1 MSARS
6 PAPLVASVAVLALG
20 AWLWLGG
27 LLPGIWEQAPA
38 VEYLLWTHLYLVTVS
53 GAAAIVVGVSAGLL
67 LSRPR
72 MRRHAEAAMHV
83 LNIGNTVPTL
93 AVLALSMSL
102 FGIGPASAI
111 VALALHSM
119 LPVARNTYAGLVS
132 VPPSLVEAAAGMGMT
147 EGQILRRVEIPNA
160 LPAILAGVRTAMVIN
175 AGTAPLAFLI
185 GGGGLGELIFAGID
199 LFDPAMMLAGAI
211 PSSLLAIGL
220 GSLIGWLT
228 KAMTSRGLAFA
239 RA

>member
-1 MSARS
+1 MSGILSGA
-6 PAPLVASVAVLALG
+6 LVAIALAL
-20 AWLWLGG
+20 WLWLAG
-27 LLPGIWEQAPA
+27 LLPGIWQQAPL
-38 VEYLLWTHLYLVTVS
+38 VEHLLGPHLYLVAVS
-53 GAAAIVVGVSAGLL
+53 GGIAIVAGVAAGIV

-72 MRRHAEAAMHV
+72 FRDHAEAAMQAI
-83 LNIGNTVPTL
+83 NIGNTVPTL
-93 AVLALSMSL
+93 AVLALAMSVL
-102 FGIGPASAI
+102 GIGSTAAI
-111 VALALHSM
+111 VALAVHSV
-119 LPVARNTYAGLVS
+119 LPIARNTFAGITA
-132 VPPSLVEAAAGMGMT
+132 VPAATIEAAAGMGMT

-211 PSSLLAIGL
+211 PSSQLAIAL
-220 GSLIGWLT
+220 GSLVGGLAKW
-228 KAMTSRGLAFA
+228 MTPRGIAFA

>member
-6 PAPLVASVAVLALG
+6 PAPLVASVVVLSLAG
-20 AWLWLGG
+20 WLWLGG

-38 VEYLLWTHLYLVTVS
+38 VEYLMWTHLYLVTVS

-72 MRRHAEAAMHV
+72 MRRHADATMQV

>member
-1 MSARS
+1 MSGILSGA
-6 PAPLVASVAVLALG
+6 LVAIALAL
-20 AWLWLGG
+20 WLWLAG
-27 LLPGIWEQAPA
+27 LLPGIWQQAPL
-38 VEYLLWTHLYLVTVS
+38 VEHLLWPHLYLVAVS
-53 GAAAIVVGVSAGLL
+53 GGIAIVAGVAAGIV

-72 MRRHAEAAMHV
+72 FRDHAEAAMQAI
-83 LNIGNTVPTL
+83 NIGNTVPTL
-93 AVLALSMSL
+93 AVLALAMSVL
-102 FGIGPASAI
+102 GIGSTAAI
-111 VALALHSM
+111 VALAVHSV
-119 LPVARNTYAGLVS
+119 LPIARNTFAGITA
-132 VPPSLVEAAAGMGMT
+132 VPAATIEAAAGMGMT

-211 PSSLLAIGL
+211 PSSLLAIAL
-220 GSLIGWLT
+220 GSLAGWLA
-228 KAMTSRGLAFA
+228 KRMTPRGIAFA

>member
-1 MSARS
+1 MSGILSGA
-6 PAPLVASVAVLALG
+6 LVAIALAL
-20 AWLWLGG
+20 WLWLAG
-27 LLPGIWEQAPA
+27 LLPGIWQQAPL
-38 VEYLLWTHLYLVTVS
+38 VEHLLGPHLYLVAVS
-53 GAAAIVVGVSAGLL
+53 GGIAIVAGVAAGIV

-72 MRRHAEAAMHV
+72 FRDHAEAAMQAI
-83 LNIGNTVPTL
+83 NIGNTVPTL
-93 AVLALSMSL
+93 AVLALAMSVL
-102 FGIGPASAI
+102 GIGSTAAI
-111 VALALHSM
+111 VALAVHSV
-119 LPVARNTYAGLVS
+119 LPIARNTFAGITA
-132 VPPSLVEAAAGMGMT
+132 VPAATIEAAAGMGMT

-211 PSSLLAIGL
+211 PSSLLAIAL
-220 GSLIGWLT
+220 GSLVGWLA
-228 KAMTSRGLAFA
+228 KRMTPRGIAFA

>member
-1 MSARS
+1 MRPRS

-72 MRRHAEAAMHV
+72 MRRHADAAMQV

-102 FGIGPASAI
+102 FGIGPTSAI

-132 VPPSLVEAAAGMGMT
+132 VPPSLVEAAVGMGMT

-160 LPAILAGVRTAMVIN
+160 LPAILAGVRTAIVIN

-239 RA
+239 HA

>member
-1 MSARS
+1 MSAPRS
-6 PAPLVASVAVLALG
+6 GALVAVAVALAL
-20 AWLWLGG
+20 ASWLWLGG
-27 LLPGIWEQAPA
+27 LLPGIWQQAPL
-38 VEYLLWTHLYLVTVS
+38 VEYLLWRHLYLVAVS
-53 GAAAIVVGVSAGLL
+53 GAIAIAVGLSAGVA
-67 LSRPR
+67 LSRPVLR
-72 MRRHAEAAMHV
+72 AHAEAAMQV

-93 AVLALSMSL
+93 AVLALAMSV
-102 FGIGPASAI
+102 FGIGSTAAI
-111 VALALHSM
+111 IALAVHSL
-119 LPVARNTYAGLVS
+119 LPVARNTYAGLVAVS
-132 VPPSLVEAAAGMGMT
+132 PAMMEAAAGMGMT

-220 GSLIGWLT
+220 GGSVGWLA
-228 KAMTSRGLAFA
+228 KLMTPRGIAFA

>member
-1 MSARS
+1 MRSAT
-6 PAPLVASVAVLALG
+6 AGALIVLALAG
-20 AWLWLGG
+20 WLWLGG
-27 LLPGIWEQAPA
+27 LLPGIWQQTPL
-38 VEYLLWTHLYLVTVS
+38 VEHLLWPHLYLVAVS
-53 GAAAIVVGVSAGLL
+53 GGIAIVIGISAGIV

-72 MRRHAEAAMHV
+72 FRAHADAAMQAI
-83 LNIGNTVPTL
+83 NIGNTVPTL
-93 AVLALSMSL
+93 AVLALAMSVL
-102 FGIGPASAI
+102 GIGSTAAI
-111 VALALHSM
+111 VALAAHSI
-119 LPVARNTYAGLVS
+119 LPIARNTFAGIIA
-132 VPPSLVEAAAGMGMT
+132 VPPALTEAAAGMGMT

-220 GSLIGWLT
+220 GSLVGWLAKRT
-228 KAMTSRGLAFA
+228 TPRGIAFA

>member
-1 MSARS
+1 MSGILS
-6 PAPLVASVAVLALG
+6 GTLVAIALAL
-20 AWLWLGG
+20 WLWLGG
-27 LLPGIWEQAPA
+27 LLPGIWQQAPL
-38 VEYLLWTHLYLVTVS
+38 VEHLLWPHLYLVAVS
-53 GAAAIVVGVSAGLL
+53 SGIAIVLGVSAGIV

-72 MRRHAEAAMHV
+72 FRDHAEASMQAI
-83 LNIGNTVPTL
+83 NIGNTVPTL
-93 AVLALSMSL
+93 AVLALAMSVL
-102 FGIGPASAI
+102 GIGSTAAI
-111 VALALHSM
+111 VALAVHSV
-119 LPVARNTYAGLVS
+119 LPIARNTFAGITA
-132 VPPSLVEAAAGMGMT
+132 VPASTIEAAAGMGMT

-211 PSSLLAIGL
+211 PSSLLAIAL
-220 GSLIGWLT
+220 GSLVGGLA
-228 KAMTSRGLAFA
+228 KRMTPRGIAFA